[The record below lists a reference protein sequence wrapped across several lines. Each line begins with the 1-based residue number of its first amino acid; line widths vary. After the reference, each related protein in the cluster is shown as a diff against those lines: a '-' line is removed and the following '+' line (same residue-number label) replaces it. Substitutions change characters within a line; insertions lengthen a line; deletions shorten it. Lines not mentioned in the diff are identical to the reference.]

1 MLKTAIIISA
11 AVVVLAV
18 AVGIAA
24 WYLILTSFTT
34 C

>member
-1 MLKTAIIISA
+1 MPKTAIIISA
-11 AVVVLAV
+11 AVAVFAV
-18 AVGIAA
+18 AIGIAA